1 MPSCFYIDISKEQWV
16 KDYSDDPRLVQ
27 LGKLES
33 SYFQKN
39 QIFPITIFADYLPA
53 ISDIPEWIWK
63 LVGNGVRSI
72 LVLLDSPKHL
82 EKCWELMNH
91 GLSDILIWEGLE
103 SLMRLLDGK
112 ERRWKKVNDILE
124 SPMVQENLVGES
136 RTWKSFLAE
145 VVESSIFSS
154 ANIIVHGESGTGK
167 ELLSRLVHSLD
178 DRPGKGKLILV
189 DCTTIV
195 PELSGSEFFGHEK
208 GSYTSSINA
217 RDGAFAL
224 ADNGTLF
231 LDEVSELPL
240 TLQAELLRVIQD
252 KMYKRVGSNVWK
264 TTSFRL
270 ICATNR
276 NLESLVAEG
285 KFRQDLYYRISDI
298 VLKVPSLRHHSGDI
312 ELLAKFFLKQFCKE
326 RQLTAIPEFDPAVM
340 DYMRSREYHGNIREL
355 RQVVLRMAMLHGEGA
370 YITMG
375 SIPSQDRP
383 VIAATDDFS
392 RTMESWEESIKRAI
406 LSGESLMEIK
416 NIAAYLAVKIA
427 IDLERGD
434 KQRAAER
441 LNVTLRAVQQYTK
454 KHQISA

>member
-27 LGKLES
+27 LDKLES

-39 QIFPITIFADYLPA
+39 RLFSITIFTDFLPA

-63 LVGNGVRSI
+63 LVGHGVRSI

-91 GLSDILIWEGLE
+91 GLSDIIIWEGLE

-124 SPMVQENLVGES
+124 SPMVQENLIGKS

-154 ANIIVHGESGTGK
+154 ANIIIHGESGTGK

-252 KMYKRVGSNVWK
+252 KMYKRVGSNIWK
-264 TTSFRL
+264 TTNFRL
-270 ICATNR
+270 ICATNK
-276 NLESLVAEG
+276 NLESLVTEG

-298 VLKVPSLRHHSGDI
+298 VLKVPSLRYHSGDI
-312 ELLAKFFLKQFCKE
+312 EPLAKFFLKQFCKE
-326 RQLTAIPEFDPAVM
+326 RQMTAIPEFDPAVM

-383 VIAATDDFS
+383 VITATDDFS